1 MIGSLKGSAPSR
13 RYLHQSMALGER
25 FDSVLVAAQTGAEW
39 AVSSLYRDLHPAVL
53 RYLRTQDPGEGEDLA
68 SDTWLDVARS
78 LARFRGNEED
88 FRRWVFAIARRRLI
102 DFRRR
107 SRRRRTDPVPAAA
120 MNDSPAS
127 GDTETEALEGMTTAS
142 ALARIAKLP
151 PDQAE
156 VVLLR
161 VVAGFSAKEVGLM
174 MGKRPGTVRV
184 LQHRALANLA
194 RDLAREP
201 VTRWDSRAI

>member
-1 MIGSLKGSAPSR
+1 MS
-13 RYLHQSMALGER
+13 LGER
-25 FDSVLVAAQTGAEW
+25 FESVLTAAQTGADW
-39 AVSSLYRDLHPAVL
+39 AVTRLYRDLHPAVL
-53 RYLRTQDPGEGEDLA
+53 RYLRTQEAGEAEDLA
-68 SDTWLDVARS
+68 SETWLDVARS
-78 LARFRGNEED
+78 LVRFRGNEDD

-107 SRRRRTDPVPAAA
+107 SRRRRTDPVPAEAFSDDA
-120 MNDSPAS
+120 TA
-127 GDTETEALEGMTTAS
+127 GDAETAALEGMSTAA
-142 ALARIAKLP
+142 ALARIAALP

-161 VVAGFSAKEVGLM
+161 VVAGFSAKEVGRI